1 MSQYTYAPLADSQIR
16 FLRIQRHA
24 ATLQLVCDLE
34 RVVVPFGDGYTA
46 LSYTW
51 GDLTPTRSVLIEG
64 RNHDVPQNLFDF
76 FFKPTSSLIPGDH
89 HPMGIFGLI
98 KYVSISSIMM
108 SGASK

>member
-24 ATLQLVCDLE
+24 ATLEPVCDLE
-34 RVVVPFGDGYTA
+34 QVVVPFGDGYTA

-51 GDLTPTRSVLIEG
+51 GDLTPTRGVLIEG
-64 RNHDVPQNLFDF
+64 RNHNVSLTFSIF
-76 FFKPTSSLIPGDH
+76 FNPTSSRIPGTH
-89 HPMGIFGLI
+89 HPIGIFGLI